1 MPSSSKKVF
10 FGDYVFHV
18 TENVYEPAEDSFLFA
33 ENLPV
38 GTGDRVVD
46 MGTGCG
52 ILGVIAATKADEVVA
67 VDINPY
73 AVRCAKENA
82 ELNHVAEKMSFVQG
96 DLFSSIRTGERFD
109 LVLFNAPY
117 LPSDDEDEDSWL
129 ARSWT
134 GGVSGRN
141 VIDRFISG
149 APKQWTGGVSGRNV
163 IDRFISGAPKHLEP
177 NGEILL
183 VQSTLSDV
191 EETLSRFAGSR
202 LRAEVVAS
210 QILPLFE
217 QIVLIRAKSADKK

>member
-82 ELNHVAEKMSFVQG
+82 ELNHVAKKMSFVKG

-129 ARSWT
+129 ARS
-134 GGVSGRN
+134 
-141 VIDRFISG
+141 
-149 APKQWTGGVSGRNV
+149 WTGGVSGRNV

-217 QIVLIRAKSADKK
+217 QIVLIRAKSLQIKNDVGLG